1 MKTAHS
7 FPGGGETGIAK
18 ERPIIRLEGVSKIYP
33 PYIRALEDVNLEIRR
48 GEFVFITGP
57 SGAGKTTLLN
67 LIFGLERPSSGRI
80 YYQDREYG
88 QLSRKK
94 LTKLRRR
101 MGFIFQDFR
110 LLPEKTVFENIYLGL
125 EVLGI
130 PPVEAKRRVSA
141 ILKRLGLSGK
151 RDLKVKALSGGEKQR
166 VAIARAVVREP
177 EVILADEPTG
187 NLDPDRSR
195 EILEIL
201 EELNAEGITIL
212 LATHDESLF
221 RDRHR
226 RLLALQNGRLVE
238 EYV

>member
-1 MKTAHS
+1 MSIIAKTVEMKT
-7 FPGGGETGIAK
+7 TK
-18 ERPIIRLEGVSKIYP
+18 NDYVVRLEGVSKFYS
-33 PYIRALEDVNLEIRR
+33 PYIRALEDINLEIRR

-67 LIFGLERPSSGRI
+67 LIFGLESPTSGRI
-80 YYQDREYG
+80 YYQALEYG
-88 QLSRKK
+88 RLSRKK
-94 LTKLRRR
+94 LAELRRK
-101 MGFIFQDFR
+101 MGFVFQDFK

-125 EVLGI
+125 EVLGVS
-130 PPVEAKRRVSA
+130 PKEAQRRISS
-141 ILKRLGLSGK
+141 ILKRLGLAGK
-151 RDLKVKALSGGEKQR
+151 RDLKVKTLSGGEKQR

-187 NLDPDRSR
+187 NLDPQRSR

-201 EELNAEGITIL
+201 EELNAEGITVL

-226 RLLALQNGRLVE
+226 RVLVLRNGRLVG